1 MSWAIRWELECD
13 EHQEQL
19 ALLLEPGSPIAG
31 TRRRPHKDTKVS
43 RP

>member
-1 MSWAIRWELECD
+1 LSWVTRWELERD

-19 ALLLEPGSPIAG
+19 QLLLEPGSPIAG
-31 TRRRPHKDTKVS
+31 TRRGPPKDIKVS